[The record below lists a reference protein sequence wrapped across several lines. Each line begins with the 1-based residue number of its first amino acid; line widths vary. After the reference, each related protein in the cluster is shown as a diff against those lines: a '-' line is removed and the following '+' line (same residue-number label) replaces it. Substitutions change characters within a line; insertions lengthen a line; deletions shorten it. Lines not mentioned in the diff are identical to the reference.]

1 MKKSDECVQL
11 KNINYQTM
19 LLNRNSTIDTNKNE
33 CNNIDQ
39 FLINEKEKIGG
50 GKLSWNRLEK
60 IIKIKKINEYADVF
74 CKKEKIPDNM
84 KKKLKEYLRLCL
96 ERKKLQRIKDV
107 NYDSKEGKIT
117 KIPGLA
123 YNNNKFTLRRIDK
136 KNSISKNLAPKTKK
150 RKKQKKGKKT
160 GKVRSN
166 KNKSNRKKSPL
177 NKTNKKRGRK
187 NTKNTD

>member
-60 IIKIKKINEYADVF
+60 IIKIKK
-74 CKKEKIPDNM
+74 
-84 KKKLKEYLRLCL
+84 
-96 ERKKLQRIKDV
+96 
-107 NYDSKEGKIT
+107 
-117 KIPGLA
+117 
-123 YNNNKFTLRRIDK
+123 
-136 KNSISKNLAPKTKK
+136 
-150 RKKQKKGKKT
+150 
-160 GKVRSN
+160 
-166 KNKSNRKKSPL
+166 
-177 NKTNKKRGRK
+177 
-187 NTKNTD
+187 